1 MMEDWGEGVTKP
13 SVEKRFFTSPSF
25 RYSIFPVRMIA
36 IPLILLILSIGTAR
50 YAMRKYEEA
59 VKTGARHSMPGGQT
73 AGEVVR
79 EFLDANNVEG
89 VQVVEHT
96 ALVTDYYDP
105 KRRTL
110 FLTRGTM
117 NGTNAAAWAIA
128 LHEAAHATQEGES
141 LKAFEWRLGNI
152 KLSRYAPTVIGLA
165 SLVLMVM
172 KRLPPSRALLICGAF
187 FALIMTLSVMSM
199 PIEVN
204 ASQRAQAW
212 IENKLR
218 KHPALVELFTTL
230 LGRVAWRDTGVL
242 MKSPTYALFA
252 LMPVGGKLRK

>member
-1 MMEDWGEGVTKP
+1 MLALP
-13 SVEKRFFTSPSF
+13 
-25 RYSIFPVRMIA
+25 I
-36 IPLILLILSIGTAR
+36 ILLLLSIGIAR
-50 YAMRKYEEA
+50 YAMQRYEEA
-59 VKTGARHSMPGGQT
+59 VKAGARHSMPGGQT
-73 AGEVVR
+73 AEEVVR
-79 EFLDANNVEG
+79 EFLDANDVKG
-89 VQVVEHT
+89 VQVVEHS
-96 ALVTDYYDP
+96 ALVSDYYDP

-110 FLTRGTM
+110 FLSRATMHGTS
-117 NGTNAAAWAIA
+117 AAAWAIA

-165 SLVLMVM
+165 CAVLMVM

-187 FALIMTLSVMSM
+187 FAVIMGLSVMSM

-218 KHPALVELFTTL
+218 KHPALIELFTTL
-230 LGRVAWRDTGVL
+230 LGRVAWRDTGAL
-242 MKSPTYALFA
+242 MKSPSYFLFG

>member
-1 MMEDWGEGVTKP
+1 
-13 SVEKRFFTSPSF
+13 
-25 RYSIFPVRMIA
+25 MIA
-36 IPLILLILSIGTAR
+36 LPIILLLLSIGIAR
-50 YAMRKYEEA
+50 YAMQRYEEA

-73 AGEVVR
+73 AGEVAR
-79 EFLDANNVEG
+79 EFLDANDVSG

-96 ALVTDYYDP
+96 ALVSDYYDP

-110 FLTRGTM
+110 FLSRATMHGTS
-117 NGTNAAAWAIA
+117 AAAWAIA

-152 KLSRYAPTVIGLA
+152 KLSRYAPTVVGLA
-165 SLVLMVM
+165 CAVLMVL
-172 KRLPPSRALLICGAF
+172 KRLPPSRALLVCGAF
-187 FALIMTLSVMSM
+187 FALIMGLSVMSM

-242 MKSPTYALFA
+242 MKSPTYALSA